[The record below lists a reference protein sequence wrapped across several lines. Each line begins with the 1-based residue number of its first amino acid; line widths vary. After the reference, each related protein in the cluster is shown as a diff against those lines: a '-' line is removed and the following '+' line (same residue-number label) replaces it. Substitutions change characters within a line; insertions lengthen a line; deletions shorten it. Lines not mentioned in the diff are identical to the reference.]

1 MKIVNIIRFKKSQ
14 FYYLP
19 VIQES
24 LSALINKTNHE
35 NTKINT
41 RKPQMVVSLVSLE
54 DLILYLSLHHI
65 GALTIEVTSPFLIF
79 EIITLFH
86 LKKYSYYY
94 YSRKLTILELIIV
107 FTLMIHLY
115 LIEKKKSVDIKCYP
129 AIM

>member
-1 MKIVNIIRFKKSQ
+1 M
-14 FYYLP
+14 
-19 VIQES
+19 
-24 LSALINKTNHE
+24 SALINKTNHE

-115 LIEKKKSVDIKCYP
+115 LIEKKKKRRHQMLSCNYVILITNKGDTNSFCVTRS
-129 AIM
+129 